1 VQVSNTGITSD
12 NTTIICLSE
21 RGQSLQAKLSIP
33 KGGRSMRAIFKHKYV
48 FTAVLTLAGFLYISV
63 QANEQPKNERE
74 QVLPATTLRGYH
86 QFDYKF
92 EDRPDPFLPFFNS
105 KIPQEEKKINPNEVL
120 TELRKFEPGQLR
132 LVAVMAFKDK
142 NIAMLEDVTGKG
154 HLAEQGTLIGR
165 NGIVSSIKADLL
177 LVTESYETTT
187 GRKVVN
193 EIPMHMQQQ

>member
-1 VQVSNTGITSD
+1 
-12 NTTIICLSE
+12 
-21 RGQSLQAKLSIP
+21 
-33 KGGRSMRAIFKHKYV
+33 MRAIFKHRYV

-63 QANEQPKNERE
+63 QANEQPKNEKQ

-92 EDRPDPFLPFFNS
+92 EDRPDPFLPFFNI
-105 KIPQEEKKINPNEVL
+105 KKPPKEEIIETNPIL
-120 TELRKFEPGQLR
+120 TELQGFAPGQLR

-154 HLAEQGTLIGR
+154 HLVEQGTLIGR
-165 NGIVSSIKADLL
+165 HGIVSSIKADLL

-187 GRKVVN
+187 GRKVVK